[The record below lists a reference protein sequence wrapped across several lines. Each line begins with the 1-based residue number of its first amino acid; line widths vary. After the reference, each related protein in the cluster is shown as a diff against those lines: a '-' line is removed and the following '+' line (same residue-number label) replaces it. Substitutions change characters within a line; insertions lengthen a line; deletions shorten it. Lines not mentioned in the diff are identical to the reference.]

1 MKKLSYLFFA
11 FLLISIISGCGKSN
25 VITSPD
31 IMPSTEISPN
41 ITASPEVSVAPVT
54 DEGTENGGVV
64 ESPAASTAQ

>member
-11 FLLISIISGCGKSN
+11 FLLISIISGCGTSN
-25 VITSPD
+25 VTTSPD
-31 IMPSTEISPN
+31 VIPSAEISPD
-41 ITASPEVSVAPVT
+41 ITTSPEVSVAPET